1 MKKII
6 ITLIII
12 MTSPVAFTGDWPD
25 WKRDNLNMLTQ
36 SYAKYTVHYSIMAGR
51 MTVEQ
56 VFDI

>member
-1 MKKII
+1 MKK
-6 ITLIII
+6 III